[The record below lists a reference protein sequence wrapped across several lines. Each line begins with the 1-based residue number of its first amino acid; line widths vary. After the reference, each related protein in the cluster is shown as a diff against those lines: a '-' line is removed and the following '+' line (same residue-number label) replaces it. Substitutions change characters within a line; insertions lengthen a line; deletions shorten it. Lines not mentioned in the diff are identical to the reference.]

1 MSTAAA
7 GADSTGEGAT
17 QIKFVT
23 RSGTNQFH
31 GGLFETNRNSYFEAN
46 YYFNGI
52 NGLKRDFL
60 NLNEYGYRIGG
71 PIKKNKLFFF
81 NTYEFFFLPQSFL
94 TSGQTWLTRA
104 AGNGVFTYKDSGGGP
119 RRQSLHAGRGGRL
132 PEHTGSLAGEDLF
145 AHSATHRE
153 RRHPLQPDPHE

>member
-60 NLNEYGYRIGG
+60 NLN
-71 PIKKNKLFFF
+71 
-81 NTYEFFFLPQSFL
+81 
-94 TSGQTWLTRA
+94 
-104 AGNGVFTYKDSGGGP
+104 V
-119 RRQSLHAGRGGRL
+119 RL
-132 PEHTGSLAGEDLF
+132 P
-145 AHSATHRE
+145 HR
-153 RRHPLQPDPHE
+153 RPDQEEQAVLL